1 MCCNL
6 EGRVNIFMHT
16 SKEAKTA
23 YQVYGEDGGAPFI
36 LVIINP
42 LMIRVHQKVCCSR

>member
-23 YQVYGEDGGAPFI
+23 YQVYDEDGGAPLI